1 MLSNIKKVNKQA
13 KNKKAVEMSGSFVID
28 FSENTQ
34 RPNQVLFWK
43 LLLLFIGNL
52 KRANFKA
59 NDGYKKTKNAKFPE
73 K

>member
-1 MLSNIKKVNKQA
+1 
-13 KNKKAVEMSGSFVID
+13 MSGSFVID

-59 NDGYKKTKNAKFPE
+59 NDGYKKKKNAKFPE